1 MAGLYRVPDIDA
13 AIELVNGTEFGSSPS
28 LSRRSGCRTAATL
41 TRDAGRAEPEHR
53 PAGSPAQPPRDEDLP
68 AQAEHGRPAHRLRQ
82 AFSPAR
88 QCCAITLA
96 ADRDDQFSVKQSS
109 RSGRTP
115 DGLLRNR
122 YHHVAVGHRITIKVT
137 I

>member
-1 MAGLYRVPDIDA
+1 MAGLYRVPDIDV

-68 AQAEHGRPAHRLRQ
+68 RPGGTRPPGAPAAAGFLACQAM
-82 AFSPAR
+82 
-88 QCCAITLA
+88 
-96 ADRDDQFSVKQSS
+96 
-109 RSGRTP
+109 
-115 DGLLRNR
+115 LRNYPR
-122 YHHVAVGHRITIKVT
+122 GRS
-137 I
+137 

>member
-1 MAGLYRVPDIDA
+1 MVFCLLFRAYSGSAILAGLYRVPDIDA

-41 TRDAGRAEPEHR
+41 TRDAGRAEPEYR

-82 AFSPAR
+82 AFSPA
-88 QCCAITLA
+88 
-96 ADRDDQFSVKQSS
+96 S
-109 RSGRTP
+109 
-115 DGLLRNR
+115 LRFNLS
-122 YHHVAVGHRITIKVT
+122 YA
-137 I
+137 